1 MRFVLSIVFMALIL
15 PAIYA
20 QDADPVLFSVEDN
33 DVRVSE
39 FNYIYNKNNGEGA
52 DYKKESLEE
61 YLDLYMKFKLKVQ
74 RAREI
79 KLDTIVSLQKEL
91 AGYRRQ
97 LADTYLVDKE
107 VQNKMIEEVFNRMQ
121 VDRQIAHVHVS
132 IPEKASEESTKR
144 ATEKIKEIKALL
156 DGGEDWDKVVLENSE
171 DRLTRLNGGDMGYFT
186 SMLPSGF
193 YAFENAMYNT
203 EIGGYSDI
211 VRSRIGFHII
221 KVLGERPSRGEVE
234 AAHIFIRKVKD
245 PKQMDLAKIKA
256 DSVYLKLQGGADFEE
271 MVKAY
276 SDDKKTKNKG
286 GYIGWFGIKRY
297 DIAFEDAAFNLENP
311 GDFSEVFE
319 TSAGYHIVKMINK
332 RNFESFKRVKGRIE
346 NKLAKDDRIGIAKD
360 ALVEE
365 IKAQANFKMNENVL
379 SEIVDSTSKS
389 FFTFKWK
396 KPNLKKDQLFS
407 FGTRNSTNIEF
418 LEFCK
423 KSTRKRLAFK
433 KTKPIDEAIDEIY
446 KDFVQQKALEFE
458 EANLE
463 NKYPEFKALMREYEE
478 GILLFEITKRE
489 VWDKA
494 SEDTIGL
501 QNFYMENKDN
511 YKWEK
516 RMMLMEIDIKSRD
529 KKLLRNIRN
538 TLKESPSRE
547 ELLAAYN
554 TKDNQLINVKEK
566 TYEKSDDDMPD
577 IKWKANQIEK
587 KEFGDGTT
595 KIYMVKEVQEARNK
609 ELNEARGYIIAD
621 YQDQLEKNWIEMLLE
636 KYSVNID
643 KSVFKSL
650 VK

>member
-1 MRFVLSIVFMALIL
+1 
-15 PAIYA
+15 
-20 QDADPVLFSVEDN
+20 
-33 DVRVSE
+33 
-39 FNYIYNKNNGEGA
+39 
-52 DYKKESLEE
+52 
-61 YLDLYMKFKLKVQ
+61 
-74 RAREI
+74 
-79 KLDTIVSLQKEL
+79 
-91 AGYRRQ
+91 
-97 LADTYLVDKE
+97 
-107 VQNKMIEEVFNRMQ
+107 
-121 VDRQIAHVHVS
+121 
-132 IPEKASEESTKR
+132 
-144 ATEKIKEIKALL
+144 
-156 DGGEDWDKVVLENSE
+156 
-171 DRLTRLNGGDMGYFT
+171 
-186 SMLPSGF
+186 
-193 YAFENAMYNT
+193 
-203 EIGGYSDI
+203 
-211 VRSRIGFHII
+211 
-221 KVLGERPSRGEVE
+221 
-234 AAHIFIRKVKD
+234 
-245 PKQMDLAKIKA
+245 
-256 DSVYLKLQGGADFEE
+256 
-271 MVKAY
+271 
-276 SDDKKTKNKG
+276 
-286 GYIGWFGIKRY
+286 
-297 DIAFEDAAFNLENP
+297 
-311 GDFSEVFE
+311 
-319 TSAGYHIVKMINK
+319 MINK

-396 KPNLKKDQLFS
+396 KPNLKEDQLFS

-494 SEDTIGL
+494 SKDTIGL